1 MANIIY
7 GLVTNVISSA
17 IITPRISFPVSINY
31 NIKKNDTEEVKD
43 LDFFHMEKLLT
54 WMKLFFEEVNHNE
67 NNENNENETIKAY
80 RQELY
85 NIYVGIVSN
94 YKQYQQWK
102 KYNNNI
108 WVLSSYRC
116 KNTKDL
122 SKQILADIQLFNEG
136 IKMFYLLNNKNK

>member
-7 GLVTNVISSA
+7 GLITNVISSA

-43 LDFFHMEKLLT
+43 IDFFQMEKLLS
-54 WMKLFFEEVNHNE
+54 WMKLFFEEETV
-67 NNENNENETIKAY
+67 NENETIKAY

-108 WVLSSYRC
+108 WVLSSYRS

-136 IKMFYLLNNKNK
+136 IKMFYLLNNKK